1 MHNQTERTVVGS
13 LHRRLSEAAVAVRRG
28 SRRDRTVPFN
38 NGNSNFFRFPLSAC
52 PEKILEFEERRAQ
65 GKKQNHRKP
74 KPKKSEN
81 RAPLKEIDL
90 KLQNL
95 LLDIEL
101 ESNARQKASLT
112 MEAKSTN
119 GNTVIKV
126 DQMKQNLHLLPTE
139 LEGKVERNNVSGRY
153 PMGSRAAT
161 TEVIDLLS
169 PSPSVPSRMVSK
181 CQRAS
186 VDCIEMI
193 DLSESEIEASPEHAK
208 KARELR
214 LFLASIRQDC

>member
-1 MHNQTERTVVGS
+1 MS
-13 LHRRLSEAAVAVRRG
+13 
-28 SRRDRTVPFN
+28 
-38 NGNSNFFRFPLSAC
+38 NGNTNFFRFPLSAC

-65 GKKQNHRKP
+65 GKKQNQRKP

-81 RAPLKEIDL
+81 KAPLKEIDL

-101 ESNARQKASLT
+101 ESIARQKASLSL
-112 MEAKSTN
+112 EAKSTN
-119 GNTVIKV
+119 GIAVIKV
-126 DQMKQNLHLLPTE
+126 DQMNQNQLLPPTL
-139 LEGKVERNNVSGRY
+139 LEGKIKRNNVSGRH
-153 PMGSRAAT
+153 PTGPPAAT

-169 PSPSVPSRMVSK
+169 PSPSVPSRMVST

-186 VDCIEMI
+186 VDCIEVI

-214 LFLASIRQDC
+214 LFLASIRPNC

>member
-1 MHNQTERTVVGS
+1 
-13 LHRRLSEAAVAVRRG
+13 
-28 SRRDRTVPFN
+28 
-38 NGNSNFFRFPLSAC
+38 
-52 PEKILEFEERRAQ
+52 
-65 GKKQNHRKP
+65 
-74 KPKKSEN
+74 
-81 RAPLKEIDL
+81 
-90 KLQNL
+90 
-95 LLDIEL
+95 
-101 ESNARQKASLT
+101 

-126 DQMKQNLHLLPTE
+126 DQMKQNLLLLPTE

-153 PMGSRAAT
+153 PTGSRAAT

-169 PSPSVPSRMVSK
+169 PSPSVPSRMVSN

-214 LFLASIRQDC
+214 LFLASIRQDR